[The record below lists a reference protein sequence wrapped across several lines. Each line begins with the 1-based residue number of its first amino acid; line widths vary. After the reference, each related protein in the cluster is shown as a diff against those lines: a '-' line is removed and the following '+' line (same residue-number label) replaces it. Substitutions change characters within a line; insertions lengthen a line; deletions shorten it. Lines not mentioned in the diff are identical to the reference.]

1 MSEDITTNVPPK
13 APPLRE
19 NEPPVV
25 PVADGDTSS
34 RALTQD
40 EKSWG
45 MYVHLAALAG
55 LAFPGVGNLV
65 GPLIVWM
72 IKKDEMPFVDRHGK
86 EEVNFQI
93 NILILYLLTLP
104 IVLITFGIAFF
115 LPMAV
120 GILGAVMPIIAGM
133 KANNGEEYQYPYI
146 VRLIK

>member
-1 MSEDITTNVPPK
+1 MSEDITTNVPPRT
-13 APPLRE
+13 PPPRE
-19 NEPPVV
+19 NEAPVV
-25 PVADGDTSS
+25 PVVDGDTSS
-34 RALTQD
+34 RARTQD

-55 LAFPGVGNLV
+55 LVVPGGNLI

-72 IKKDEMPFVDRHGK
+72 MKKDEMPFVDRHGK

-93 NILILYLLTLP
+93 NILIVALLTLP
-104 IVLITFGIAFF
+104 IVLITFGIAIF

-120 GILGAVMPIIAGM
+120 GILGAVMPIVAGM

>member
-1 MSEDITTNVPPK
+1 MSEDITAS
-13 APPLRE
+13 APPS
-19 NEPPVV
+19 EPPPPIV
-25 PVADGDTSS
+25 PVVEGDTPS

-45 MYVHLAALAG
+45 MYAHLAALAG
-55 LAFPGVGNLV
+55 LVVPGGSLV

-86 EEVNFQI
+86 EEVNFQL
-93 NILILYLLTLP
+93 NILILALITIP

-115 LPMAV
+115 LPIAV
-120 GILGAVMPIIAGM
+120 GILGAVMPVIAGM

>member
-1 MSEDITTNVPPK
+1 MSEDITTNVPPRT
-13 APPLRE
+13 PPPRE
-19 NEPPVV
+19 NDPPVV
-25 PVADGDTSS
+25 PVVDGDSS
-34 RALTQD
+34 SSALTQD

-55 LAFPGVGNLV
+55 LAVPGGSLI

-86 EEVNFQI
+86 EEVNFQL
-93 NILILYLLTLP
+93 NILILALLTMP

-115 LPMAV
+115 LPLAV
-120 GILGAVMPIIAGM
+120 GILGAVMPIVAGM